1 LPENNMKAR
10 PEIAVH
16 LIAAAMERWLNILR
30 CPLLDIRVPTLRA
43 RRNFR
48 ALVRKYPE
56 IATALGYTETLSFPS
71 PLHGLTLS
79 KLPPLDSNLPP
90 RENKPPEPP
99 ESPTVANNSVPCQV
113 TENHPVP
120 QPPAGAPRHLWT
132 PEDEVL

>member
-1 LPENNMKAR
+1 MKAHPEN
-10 PEIAVH
+10 AVH

-30 CPLLDIRVPTLRA
+30 CPLVDIRVPTWRA

-79 KLPPLDSNLPP
+79 KLLPQDSSFPPQ
-90 RENKPPEPP
+90 ENNPPEPP
-99 ESPTVANNSVPCQV
+99 ESPMVANNSVPCQV
-113 TENHPVP
+113 TENHPRAAD
-120 QPPAGAPRHLWT
+120 AGG
-132 PEDEVL
+132 